1 MASPTT
7 FENQRLMPIPPALE
21 QIDSDLDRDKKSF
34 PKLKEASP
42 SWPWRVGMPAAL
54 LAVPVAY
61 LVILGIVAYLHGK
74 QQSTFGDNTLEVL
87 QLAST
92 LWPISFAAVVGP
104 FLKTLALFRAERGS
118 TLGSLEFLL
127 TSQTTIAALKNLFTL
142 QYIQIWTIAIVA
154 LWTFSPLGGQAAVRS
169 LHLQPNTHTLQ
180 VPAAHYV
187 SRIPLEVLQRNIQ
200 RNSAD
205 IHSTTYETL
214 DNVFQGGSLQQSLIS
229 GFRRTVI
236 AAFSR
241 PDIQISHSNGSSDGF
256 DAVVTRLG
264 GASQAARL
272 GQQDIWRN
280 VRIPFMEF
288 LTGYDKKNATA
299 WISVPS
305 GEVIPYAS
313 FVGVPIRGGSFDRAG
328 NSSMVL
334 QSRYQTLKCG
344 EEFDGAS
351 WLEVNDTDS
360 NFLFHTTNTTMAGKL
375 SDQISL
381 LNDNS
386 NVGTKPSM
394 WLDLLKTNATRS
406 HFYNRSDSSPKS
418 ELQLIVGGDCLFN
431 ATYAPPM
438 IRVCNVSTSYVDV
451 AVDCTRLSNSDDLTC
466 QAKRIRRSPDPG
478 YSTYLTDLS
487 LWPVS
492 YGLVYEMPFTTATYG
507 FREGSL
513 LERYIKDPPKTFNTG
528 REDNKQILYP
538 ACFSN
543 VSQTLFDVRL
553 STALNTFLMAAY
565 NSTILTGADGASLEN
580 RDSMWQNTTATWTEF
595 AGKVYTMD
603 VAWFCI
609 SIAST
614 FMLLGCATANVII
627 RHLTLAPDFLNSVDG
642 LTRDSPFI
650 KIPDESP
657 RVGSGVNS
665 RDRLQATKHVRVQI
679 RDVNPDMDTGK
690 IVLTTETNDNKLDWK
705 RIYT

>member
-7 FENQRLMPIPPALE
+7 FENQRLMSIPSAPGE
-21 QIDSDLDRDKKSF
+21 TDSDPDRDKKSY

-54 LAVPVAY
+54 LAVPIAY
-61 LVILGIVAYLHGK
+61 LVILGIIAYLRGK

-104 FLKTLALFRAERGS
+104 FLRTLALFRAERGS

-142 QYIQIWTIAIVA
+142 HVGVDGIRGEEQ
-154 LWTFSPLGGQAAVRS
+154 L
-169 LHLQPNTHTLQ
+169 
-180 VPAAHYV
+180 
-187 SRIPLEVLQRNIQ
+187 
-200 RNSAD
+200 D
-205 IHSTTYETL
+205 I
-214 DNVFQGGSLQQSLIS
+214 VFQGGSLQESLIS

-256 DAVVTRLG
+256 DAVVARLG
-264 GASQAARL
+264 GVSQAARL

-288 LTGYDKKNATA
+288 LSGYDKQNATA
-299 WISVPS
+299 WISIPS
-305 GEVIPYAS
+305 DEVIPYAS
-313 FVGVPIRGGSFDRAG
+313 FIGVPIRGGSFDRAG

-344 EEFDGAS
+344 EKFDGTS
-351 WLEVNDTDS
+351 WLEVNNTDS
-360 NFLFHTTNTTMAGKL
+360 NFFFHATNTSLVGKL
-375 SDQISL
+375 ADQKSPLNGNSDI
-381 LNDNS
+381 
-386 NVGTKPSM
+386 GTRPSM
-394 WLDLLKTNATRS
+394 WLDILKTNASWS
-406 HFYNRSDSSPKS
+406 HFYNSSDSLPKS
-418 ELQLIVGGDCLFN
+418 QLQLIAGGDCQYN
-431 ATYAPPM
+431 TTYAPSM
-438 IRVCNVSTSYVDV
+438 IRICNVSTSYVDV
-451 AVDCTRLSNSDDLTC
+451 AVDCARLSNSDDLNC
-466 QAKRIRRSPDPG
+466 QAKRIRQTHDPG
-478 YSTYLTDLS
+478 YSTNLTDLS

-492 YGLVYEMPFTTATYG
+492 SGLVYEMPFTTASYG

-528 REDNKQILYP
+528 REDEVYP

-543 VSQTLFDVRL
+543 VSQALFDARL
-553 STALNTFLMAAY
+553 ATALNTFLMAAY
-565 NSTILTGADGASLEN
+565 NSSVLTGADGASLEN
-580 RDSMWQNTTATWTEF
+580 WNGMWQNTTATWTEF
-595 AGKVYTMD
+595 KEEVYTID

-609 SIAST
+609 SIVST
-614 FMLLGCATANVII
+614 LILLGCAIANVII
-627 RHLTLAPDFLNSVDG
+627 RQLTLAPDFLNSVDG

-650 KIPDESP
+650 KIPDQSSHM
-657 RVGSGVNS
+657 GSGVNS
-665 RDRLQATKHVRVQI
+665 RERLQTTKHVRVQI
-679 RDVNPDMDTGK
+679 RDVKPDMDTGK

-705 RIYT
+705 RTYM